1 MILTLPNPQTEGFGL
16 PLRAA
21 GGILGDLTRIF
32 ATLESTI
39 DVLVST
45 YHPGSMGLLPGTQL
59 GTTSESSRPPEL
71 RVSPHHSPLVE

>member
-21 GGILGDLTRIF
+21 GGILGDLTRMF

-39 DVLVST
+39 DDLVDA
-45 YHPGSMGLLPGTQL
+45 
-59 GTTSESSRPPEL
+59 
-71 RVSPHHSPLVE
+71 

>member
-21 GGILGDLTRIF
+21 GGILGDLTWIF

-39 DVLVST
+39 DDRVDAYSGRT
-45 YHPGSMGLLPGTQL
+45 GLLPGVL
-59 GTTSESSRPPEL
+59 HGTKFRKTPDLPSRE
-71 RVSPHHSPLVE
+71 

>member
-21 GGILGDLTRIF
+21 GGILGDLTRMF

-39 DVLVST
+39 DDRVDAYSGRT
-45 YHPGSMGLLPGTQL
+45 GLLPGVL
-59 GTTSESSRPPEL
+59 HGTKFRKTPDLPS
-71 RVSPHHSPLVE
+71 

>member
-39 DVLVST
+39 DDRVDAYSGRT
-45 YHPGSMGLLPGTQL
+45 GLLPGVL
-59 GTTSESSRPPEL
+59 HGTKFRKTPDLPSRE
-71 RVSPHHSPLVE
+71 

>member
-21 GGILGDLTRIF
+21 GGILGDLTRMF

-39 DVLVST
+39 DDLVGA
-45 YHPGSMGLLPGTQL
+45 YPGSMGLLPGVL
-59 GTTSESSRPPEL
+59 HGTKL
-71 RVSPHHSPLVE
+71 RKTPDLPS